1 MVVTLKN
8 RDVILSTPRGCV
20 PSWVLSVF
28 KIPGVKEKVKTMKKK
43 KEGKNQDSTLLGVVK
58 LNIIKHSC
66 LYSLHLAGAEYCS
79 INAMISKGYLWW
91 LALIKRLSVYNF

>member
-8 RDVILSTPRGCV
+8 GDVILSTPRGCV

-43 KEGKNQDSTLLGVVK
+43 RGKESRLDSFG
-58 LNIIKHSC
+58 S
-66 LYSLHLAGAEYCS
+66 
-79 INAMISKGYLWW
+79 SK
-91 LALIKRLSVYNF
+91 IEHN